1 MERQT
6 RTQVSFVTKLFNTE
20 EVKDY
25 FINPCCFGDD
35 CAQWLIDRLASQNIE
50 KIDEKPT
57 QEDWGWC
64 FFVSTGQRNFLIG
77 VGLTEDAE
85 PSNTWLVFVES
96 QLGWIDRRFSG
107 KSDASALLET
117 CAAVDRALK
126 SASGISDVR
135 WHYKEDWI
143 KGEADK
149 WRSTPSEI

>member
-6 RTQVSFVTKLFNTE
+6 RTQVTFVTKLFNTE
-20 EVKDY
+20 EVMDY

-64 FFVSTGQRNFLIG
+64 FSVSTGQQDFLIG

-85 PSNTWLVFVES
+85 PSDTWLVFVES
-96 QLGWIDRRFSG
+96 QIGWFGRRFLG
-107 KSDASALLET
+107 RSDGPALLEA
-117 CAAVDRALK
+117 CVAVDRALK
-126 SASGISDVR
+126 TAPGISDVR
-135 WHYKEDWI
+135 WHYKEDVM
-143 KGEADK
+143 KGRDDK
-149 WRSTPSEI
+149 WRSTPSEV